1 MTPDAPR
8 PPLRSWIAQ
17 VRRFVAGGLVFVLF
31 LAGASLLGIR
41 SATAWA
47 LRQNALRMEAEVR
60 AVAEIGTEGSEKA
73 GGFGADPRVARLLR
87 GHGALQAAL
96 FDANGTL
103 LSQAGF
109 LPAAPLAP
117 VRLEPEEIP
126 SGEAPVLSRATIGA
140 TPALAAA
147 IRVDRGSRVVRV
159 LYDASSVSAAERMVT
174 VFTVA
179 ILAGALAL
187 LLLVAPLLRQLLGPL
202 EALAETARGAERL
215 VGEGPADEGPG
226 AALAT
231 FRRTVEELKRRTAE
245 LEEMRRSAEARADA
259 LAVTS
264 ETLVRS
270 HPGGLLVVD
279 AAGALAQANPAA
291 RALLGLDEATPG
303 VPAAEALSEWPPVAA
318 ATARA
323 LAGEPTLG
331 QEAVRGDTTAG
342 RQVAVTAVPVVD
354 DARALLGALVFLE
367 DRTAVKRLE
376 RELSFRRE
384 LAALGEMSAGIAHEF
399 RNATAAILGYARLAG
414 TAEDDGARAR
424 HLSRIRAEAEHVAR
438 VTGDF
443 LLFARPER
451 LHRGPVD
458 LALLADEVVVEGRAT
473 SPEVTFSVEGDLAE
487 IEADAALL
495 RRALVNLVRN
505 AAEAAGESGRVVV
518 RGGRTPEGGVTL
530 TVEDS
535 GPGVAPGAVPKLFV
549 PFSSTK
555 ADGTGLGLSLVAK
568 VASLHG
574 AAVTTGRSAALGGAA
589 FVLSF
594 PPEAL
599 GGR

>member
-1 MTPDAPR
+1 MTTGLPK
-8 PPLRSWIAQ
+8 PPVQVWILE
-17 VRRFVAGGLVFVLF
+17 VRRFVVGGLVFVLF

-47 LRQNALRMEAEVR
+47 LRQNALRMEAEIR
-60 AVAEIGTEGSEKA
+60 AMAELSGDASTSSRA
-73 GGFGADPRVARLLR
+73 FGADPRVARLLR
-87 GHGALQAAL
+87 GHGALQAAV
-96 FDANGTL
+96 FDSTGTL

-126 SGEAPVLSRATIGA
+126 PDTLPLLTRIRIGEA
-140 TPALAAA
+140 PALAAA
-147 IRVDRGSRVVRV
+147 IRVDGGTQVVRV
-159 LYDASSVSAAERMVT
+159 LYDASSVLSAERMMT

-179 ILAGALAL
+179 IPAGALFLA
-187 LLLVAPLLRQLLGPL
+187 LLVAPLLKRLLGPL
-202 EALAETARGAERL
+202 EALAETARGAEGL
-215 VGEGPADEGPG
+215 VGEESSPEGPR

-231 FRRTVEELKRRTAE
+231 FRRTVDELRRRTGE

-270 HPGGLLVVD
+270 HPGGLLVVE
-279 AAGALAQANPAA
+279 ASGRLAEANPAA
-291 RALLGLDEATPG
+291 RELLGLPDSPLG
-303 VPAAEALSEWPPVAA
+303 VAAAEALAEWPPVADA
-318 ATARA
+318 VARA
-323 LAGEPTLG
+323 LTGEPTLG
-331 QEAVRGDTTAG
+331 REAMRGDSTSG

-354 DARALLGALVFLE
+354 AAGTLLGALVFLE
-367 DRTAVKRLE
+367 DRTAVKKLE

-384 LAALGEMSAGIAHEF
+384 LASLGEMSAGIAHEF

-414 TAEDDGARAR
+414 TADDPESRQR
-424 HLSRIRAEAEHVAR
+424 HLARIRAEAEHVAR

-451 LHRGPVD
+451 LQVAPVD
-458 LALLADEVVVEGRAT
+458 LAGLVDEVVAEGRAT
-473 SPEVTFSVEGDLAE
+473 RPTARFAVEGDLPVRA
-487 IEADAALL
+487 ADAALL

-505 AAEAAGESGRVVV
+505 AAEAAGEDGRILV
-518 RGGRTPEGGVTL
+518 RGESTPDAAFVL

-535 GPGVAPGAVPKLFV
+535 GPGIAPEAVPKLFV

-568 VASLHG
+568 IAALHG
-574 AAVTTGRSAALGGAA
+574 ASVTAGRSDALGGASFRIA
-589 FVLSF
+589 F
-594 PPEAL
+594 PPGAPS
-599 GGR
+599 GR

>member
-1 MTPDAPR
+1 MTAEAAR
-8 PPLRSWIAQ
+8 PPVQRWIREI
-17 VRRFVAGGLVFVLF
+17 RRFVAGGLVFVLF

-60 AVAEIGTEGSEKA
+60 AVAELSVETGEKSGS
-73 GGFGADPRVARLLR
+73 FGADPRVAKLLR
-87 GHGALQAAL
+87 GHGALQAAV

-117 VRLEPEEIP
+117 VRLEPGEIP
-126 SGEAPVLSRATIGA
+126 AGDAALLTRTITGT

-147 IRVDRGSRVVRV
+147 IRVDHGARVVRV
-159 LYDASSVSAAERMVT
+159 LYDATTVSAAERMVT

-179 ILAGALAL
+179 IPGGALVL

-202 EALAETARGAERL
+202 QALAETARGAEGL
-215 VGEGPADEGPG
+215 VGEERSAEGPG

-231 FRRTVEELKRRTAE
+231 FRRTVEELRRRTAE
-245 LEEMRRSAEARADA
+245 LEEMRRRAEARADA

-270 HPGGLLVVD
+270 HPGGLLVVG
-279 AAGALAQANPAA
+279 ASGALAQANPAA
-291 RALLGLDEATPG
+291 RALLGLDDSASG
-303 VPAAEALSEWPPVAA
+303 ARAAEALSDWPQVAA
-318 ATARA
+318 AVARA

-331 QEAVRGDTTAG
+331 QEAVRGDATAG
-342 RQVAVTAVPVVD
+342 RQLAVTAVPVVD
-354 DARALLGALVFLE
+354 AAGALLGALVFLE

-414 TAEDDGARAR
+414 TAEDAEARAR
-424 HLSRIRAEAEHVAR
+424 HLARIRAEAEHVAR

-451 LHRGPVD
+451 LSRGPVE
-458 LALLADEVVVEGRAT
+458 LAVLAEEVVAEGRAT
-473 SPEVTFSVEGDLAE
+473 NPGVELAVEGELPE
-487 IEADAALL
+487 IDADAALV

-518 RGGRTPEGGVTL
+518 RGERTPEGGFVL

-535 GPGVAPGAVPKLFV
+535 GPGVAPDAVPKLFV

-568 VASLHG
+568 IASLHG
-574 AAVTTGRSAALGGAA
+574 AGVTAGRSSALGGAS
-589 FVLSF
+589 FGLSF
-594 PPEAL
+594 PPGAL
-599 GGR
+599 SAR